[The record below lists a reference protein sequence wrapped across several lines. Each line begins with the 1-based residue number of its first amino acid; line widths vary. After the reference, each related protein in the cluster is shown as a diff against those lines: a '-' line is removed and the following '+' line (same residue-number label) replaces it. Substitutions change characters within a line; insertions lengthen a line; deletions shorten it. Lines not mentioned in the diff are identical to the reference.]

1 MRKPLPEFIANLDGK
16 SLRFLEV
23 LERLAIRAV
32 ARATDRAYE
41 ANVRVMAVRKAMEA
55 KRERAK

>member
-1 MRKPLPEFIANLDGK
+1 MKKPLPEFIAGLDGK

-23 LERLAIRAV
+23 LERLAMRAV
-32 ARATDRAYE
+32 ARAGDRAYE

-55 KRERAK
+55 KRAK